1 MNQTTKLVAVVSQRD
16 VRWQTLSAAG
26 YENGVG
32 FVVMKLGSQSRAK
45 KFSMKELAGMSRTY
59 ASLSLLLLLLRRLLL
74 LLLTLLLIILILVLT
89 LILLILLLLL
99 LLILLLLLPL

>member
-32 FVVMKLGSQSRAK
+32 FVVMKLSSQSRAK
-45 KFSMKELAGMSRTY
+45 KFLMTIFFGISRC
-59 ASLSLLLLLLRRLLL
+59 
-74 LLLTLLLIILILVLT
+74 
-89 LILLILLLLL
+89 
-99 LLILLLLLPL
+99 